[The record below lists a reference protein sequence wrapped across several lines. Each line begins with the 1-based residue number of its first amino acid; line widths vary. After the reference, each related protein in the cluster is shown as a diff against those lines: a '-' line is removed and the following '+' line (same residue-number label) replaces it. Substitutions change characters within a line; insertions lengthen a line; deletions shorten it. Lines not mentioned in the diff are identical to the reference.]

1 MKQLLRTF
9 FSPILT
15 FFESGDEVYDYKP
28 LNRSIL
34 IFMGLIFLGLTVLVI
49 NFVPDG
55 VGLSYL
61 IPAIVFGGV
70 SLVALVVGL
79 LGNERAVCNIWGNR

>member
-1 MKQLLRTF
+1 MKQLLRTIF
-9 FSPILT
+9 YPILAI
-15 FFESGDEVYDYKP
+15 FESGDEEYDYKP

-34 IFMGLIFLGLTVLVI
+34 IFMGLIFFGLTVLVL

-55 VGLSYL
+55 VGLGYL

-79 LGNERAVCNIWGNR
+79 LGNERAVCKIWGNR

>member
-1 MKQLLRTF
+1 MKQLLRTI
-9 FSPILT
+9 FSPILAI
-15 FFESGDEVYDYKP
+15 FESGDEEYDYKP

-34 IFMGLIFLGLTVLVI
+34 IFMGLIFFGLTVLVL
-49 NFVPDG
+49 NFVPDS
-55 VGLSYL
+55 VGMGYL

-79 LGNERAVCNIWGNR
+79 LGNERAVCKIWGNR

>member
-1 MKQLLRTF
+1 MKQLLRTI
-9 FSPILT
+9 FSPILAI
-15 FFESGDEVYDYKP
+15 FESGDEAYEYKP

-34 IFMGLIFLGLTVLVI
+34 IFMGLIFFGLTVLVL

-55 VGLSYL
+55 VGLGYL

-79 LGNERAVCNIWGNR
+79 LGNERAVCKIWGNR